1 MKGKDNAFSRRGF
14 MKAGVMGMVGFGR
27 LHALTAMDTALA
39 RTDPADPFLGYR
51 TAVGGYGFRHFTT
64 EEAVAMSRGLGL
76 SYISMW
82 PGSAGLTGGGKRKEN
97 VLPFDRDPERWAS
110 VKEVLDRY
118 NVQCCEYGVSHFGPN
133 MEENRKVFEFCRQN
147 GIPEIAG
154 YPSYDALDNLDRL
167 LEEYKIPV
175 GIHNHGPE
183 DKLYQKISQVEW
195 ALKDHHELLGACVDI
210 GHFAR
215 AGQDPVEAIYKFGK
229 RVYGI
234 HLKDLTFDDEQA
246 IVGEGRL
253 NILAVLNA
261 LQDLEFEGPFTIEYE
276 ATPEAFLP
284 PVVQCMENVKNILA
298 RTRRWEKFGGRR

>member
-1 MKGKDNAFSRRGF
+1 MSERNDFHSRRGF
-14 MKAGVMGMVGFGR
+14 MKAGIAGAVAAAG
-27 LHALTAMDTALA
+27 LHAFTVKDEA
-39 RTDPADPFLGYR
+39 RAHTEPADPFLGYP
-51 TAVGGYGFRHFTT
+51 TSVGGYGFRHFTT
-64 EEAVAMSRGLGL
+64 EEAVAMIRGLGL

-82 PGSAGLTGGGKRKEN
+82 PGSAGLTGGGKRRESA
-97 VLPFDRDPERWAS
+97 PAFDVDPARWAS

-118 NVQCCEYGVSHFGPN
+118 GVKCNEYGVSNFGPD
-133 MEENRKVFEFCRQN
+133 MEANRKVFEFCKQN

-154 YPSYDALDNLDRL
+154 YPSYDALDNLDKL
-167 LEEYKIPV
+167 LDEYKIPV

-195 ALKDHHELLGACVDI
+195 ALKDHHELLGSCIDV

-215 AGQDPVEAIYKFGK
+215 AGQDPVEGIYKFGK
-229 RVYGI
+229 RVYGC

-253 NILAVLNA
+253 NILAILNA
-261 LQDLEFEGPFTIEYE
+261 LQDVGFEGPLTLEYE

-284 PVVQCMENVKNILA
+284 PVVLSMENIKKTLA
-298 RTRRWEKFGGRR
+298 RTRRWEKFGGKR